1 MKKIFSIIA
10 IALIGAFVLSS
21 CNKEYET
28 EPLKTITISGTV
40 KANLDLIA
48 ANPGDAPNGT
58 KIIFRI
64 DAEDLCHPTTT
75 DPAYSYSTL
84 QYEAAISGGKYSVE
98 LPAVNFKAVSVD
110 IVPVDFKANQIQ
122 DATGAVK
129 EKVFSAPSYSITIQ
143 EGEVYFED
151 ITFIG

>member
-1 MKKIFSIIA
+1 MKRIFSIIA

-21 CNKEYET
+21 CNKNEYET
-28 EPLKTITISGTV
+28 EPLKTITVSGTV
-40 KANLDLIA
+40 KANLDLTA

-64 DAEDLCHPTTT
+64 DASDLCQTY
-75 DPAYSYSTL
+75 DPSYTYETL
-84 QYEAAISGGKYSVE
+84 QYEAEVSGGKYSIE
-98 LPAVNFKAVSVD
+98 LPAVKFNAASVD

-122 DATGAVK
+122 DASGATK
-129 EKVFSAPSYSITIQ
+129 EKVFTSPAYTISIQ

-151 ITFIG
+151 IVFVG

>member
-1 MKKIFSIIA
+1 MKRIFSIIA

-28 EPLKTITISGTV
+28 EPLKTITVSGTV
-40 KANLDLIA
+40 KANLDLTA

-64 DAEDLCHPTTT
+64 DAADLCQTT
-75 DPAYSYSTL
+75 DPSYAYNTL
-84 QYEAAISGGKYSVE
+84 QYEVEVSGGKYSVE
-98 LPAVNFKAVSVD
+98 LPAVNFNAVNVD
-110 IVPVDFKANQIQ
+110 IVPVNFKANQIQ
-122 DATGAVK
+122 DATGATK
-129 EKVFSAPSYSITIQ
+129 EKVFSSPAYSITIQ

-151 ITFIG
+151 IVFVG

>member
-40 KANLDLIA
+40 KANLDLTA

-84 QYEAAISGGKYSVE
+84 QYEAAISGGKY
-98 LPAVNFKAVSVD
+98 
-110 IVPVDFKANQIQ
+110 
-122 DATGAVK
+122 
-129 EKVFSAPSYSITIQ
+129 
-143 EGEVYFED
+143 
-151 ITFIG
+151 

>member
-21 CNKEYET
+21 CNKNDYET

-40 KANLDLIA
+40 KANLDLTA

-64 DAEDLCHPTTT
+64 DAADLCQTPEAGY
-75 DPAYSYSTL
+75 DYSTL
-84 QYEAAISGGKYSVE
+84 QYEVEVSGGKYSVE
-98 LPAVNFKAVSVD
+98 LPAVNFKAVNVD

-129 EKVFSAPSYSITIQ
+129 EKVFSSSAYTITIR
-143 EGEVYFED
+143 EGETYFED
-151 ITFIG
+151 ITFYGI